1 MRRRCVGRPRCG
13 SETRPRSHVEPHVA
27 VVGGERPLADEHGQP
42 GRLHLLQPLAPAAR
56 VVEEAVLRPNV
67 EPRLVDVG
75 VEGDAAAARHVVAPR
90 VEAEGVLDHK
100 EPPRRRRA
108 HRPVAVPVEG
118 FQHVERRELPRLVE
132 SLDAEHRRVVA
143 QRRRDVLYIDG
154 RALRELRRIAPNCDG
169 RIARKN
175 CAEEVRSASPAAR
188 RQRCGCCPTRS
199 TSTSSSA
206 GRRCPATPRSGTAS
220 AQTTGRRAATS
231 RSPPARCCRSRSES
245 AARLRAS
252 ERARDGE
259 RVGKYPIARQA
270 RERGVRAR
278 GRRAAGA
285 HRGGR

>member
-13 SETRPRSHVEPHVA
+13 FETRPRSHVEPHVA

-90 VEAEGVLDHK
+90 VEAKGVLDHK

-108 HRPVAVPVEG
+108 HRPVAVPVER

-132 SLDAEHRRVVA
+132 RLDAEHRRVVA

-175 CAEEVRSASPAAR
+175 CAEE
-188 RQRCGCCPTRS
+188 
-199 TSTSSSA
+199 
-206 GRRCPATPRSGTAS
+206 
-220 AQTTGRRAATS
+220 
-231 RSPPARCCRSRSES
+231 
-245 AARLRAS
+245 LR
-252 ERARDGE
+252 
-259 RVGKYPIARQA
+259 
-270 RERGVRAR
+270 RGVTCST
-278 GRRAAGA
+278 
-285 HRGGR
+285 